1 MKSAIIDLGSN
12 TIRLSV
18 YHILEGGGFELLFS
32 KKEMAGLVGYI
43 RHGVLSQEGIEKA
56 CNTLKTFISLLR
68 QLQVEDVHV
77 FATASLRNI
86 TNTDEAVHLIY
97 QRTGIL
103 VDVIS
108 GKLEAAFGYYGA
120 FYSDKP
126 NDAALFDIGGGS
138 TEILEVKHKNIY
150 SSQSL
155 SMGSLNLFSQF
166 VSKLWPKDKEISDI
180 QKYIQ
185 EMLAKVSL
193 PEGKFSRI
201 YGIGGTARAAMR
213 IINDYYGRNRDC
225 NIFTRKDLEEVTSIL
240 LEKNKLT
247 KKLIINNCPDRIHTI
262 IPGILIMNALSEN
275 LCGNDIFI
283 SKYGVREGYLCHKI
297 LKNTI

>member
-18 YHILEGGGFELLFS
+18 YNILGDGKFELLFS

-43 RHGVLSQEGIEKA
+43 HRGVLSQEGIDKA
-56 CNTLKTFISLLR
+56 CSTLKTFLSLL
-68 QLQVEDVHV
+68 QQIQIEDVHV

-86 TNTDEAVHLIY
+86 ANTDEAVHLIY
-97 QRTGIL
+97 QHTGIL

-108 GKLEAAFGYYGA
+108 GKLEAALGCYGA

-126 NDAALFDIGGGS
+126 ESAALFDIGGGS
-138 TEILEVKHKNIY
+138 TEISEMRQGEIY
-150 SSQSL
+150 HSQSL

-166 VSKLWPKDKEISDI
+166 VTKLWPKNKEISAI
-180 QKYIQ
+180 QNHIE
-185 EMLAKVSL
+185 EMLAKASL
-193 PEGKFSRI
+193 PKESFPRI

-213 IINDYYGRNRDC
+213 IINDYYGRKRDC
-225 NIFTRKDLEEVTSIL
+225 NTFTKQDLEEVTSL
-240 LEKNKLT
+240 LTEKNKLT

-262 IPGILIMNALSEN
+262 IPGILIMNTLSKT
-275 LCGNDIFI
+275 LCSDDIFI
-283 SKYGVREGYLCHKI
+283 SKYGVREGYLCHRV

>member
-1 MKSAIIDLGSN
+1 MKCAIIDLGSN

-18 YHILEGGGFELLFS
+18 YNILEGGNFEPLFS

-43 RHGVLSQEGIEKA
+43 RHGVLSQEGIERA
-56 CNTLKTFISLLR
+56 CSTLKTFLSLLQ
-68 QLQVEDVHV
+68 QLQVEDIHV

-97 QRTGIL
+97 QNTGVL

-108 GKLEAAFGYYGA
+108 GKLEAALGYYGA
-120 FYSDKP
+120 LYASKP
-126 NDAALFDIGGGS
+126 ENSALFDIGGGS
-138 TEILEVKHKNIY
+138 TEILEVKHGEIY
-150 SSQSL
+150 NSQSL
-155 SMGSLNLFSQF
+155 SIGSLNLFSQF
-166 VSKLWPKDKEISDI
+166 VSKLWPKQKEIDVI
-180 QKYIQ
+180 HNHID
-185 EMLAKVSL
+185 EMLIKASL
-193 PEGKFSRI
+193 PDCKFHRI

-213 IINDYYGRNRDC
+213 IINDYFGRSRDC
-225 NIFTRKDLEEVTSIL
+225 NIFSREDLEEVTSIL

-262 IPGILIMNALSEN
+262 IPGILIMNTLGKT
-275 LCGNDIFI
+275 LCNGDIFI
-283 SKYGVREGYLCHKI
+283 SKYGVREGYLCHKV